1 MVSILTNKLKKLL
14 ELYNNSLKLYNNSL
28 KLYNSFTATNS
39 QFCNE
44 INNNLKLN
52 SYAEFKRN

>member
-14 ELYNNSLKLYNNSL
+14 ELYNNSL